1 MLTPVRPSQTGG
13 APMSCKSNGVSCET
27 PRRHGALAVLAVML
41 IIFTALSVFSFL
53 KSRGQVT
60 PDMVSYG
67 PYQAASGKR
76 VFQAYN
82 CMGCHTMVG
91 NGAYLGP
98 DLTKEYAQVGPAWL
112 AAFLPSAGSWPT
124 AAAVGMQLQNPDQ
137 LTDTKIKA
145 IEAYYEKFPRAKAR
159 IDRRGGHPSFMPNLP
174 FSKEEIGQLIAY
186 LKYVSE
192 MNTEGW
198 PPQIKVEPGVI
209 QAAAM
214 PAAASATAAAM
225 QPPPVK
231 VADPAARGAELVKDF
246 GCTACHSAG
255 TDRVVGPGW
264 GGLYGSTVALADG
277 DKVKADDAYLI
288 ESIRRPN
295 AKVVADYPPDVMP
308 GYAAKQLSDGDVTAI
323 VAYLRSLGTTK

>member
-1 MLTPVRPSQTGG
+1 
-13 APMSCKSNGVSCET
+13 MSCKSNGVSCET
-27 PRRHGALAVLAVML
+27 PRRRGALAVLAVML
-41 IIFTALSVFSFL
+41 AIFTALSAFSFL

-60 PDMVSYG
+60 PDTISYG
-67 PYQAASGKR
+67 PYQAASGNR

-124 AAAVGMQLQNPDQ
+124 AAAVGTQLHNPDQ
-137 LTDTKIKA
+137 LAATKIDA
-145 IEAYYEKFPRAKAR
+145 IEAYYEKFPGAKAR

-198 PPQIKVEPGVI
+198 PPQIKVAPRVI

-214 PAAASATAAAM
+214 PVAEGATVAAL
-225 QPPPVK
+225 QPAPAK
-231 VADPAARGAELVKDF
+231 AADPAARGAELVKDL

-255 TDRVVGPGW
+255 SDRVVGPGW
-264 GGLYGSTVALADG
+264 GGLYGSTVDLADG
-277 DKVKADDAYLI
+277 HKAKADDAYLT
-288 ESIRRPN
+288 ESIRQPN
-295 AKVVADYPPDVMP
+295 AKVVAEYPPDVMP
-308 GYAAKQLSDGDVTAI
+308 AYAAEQLSDGDVTAI
-323 VAYLRSLGTTK
+323 VAYLRSLGAAK

>member
-1 MLTPVRPSQTGG
+1 
-13 APMSCKSNGVSCET
+13 MSCKSNGVSCEP
-27 PRRHGALAVLAVML
+27 PRRHAALAVLAVML
-41 IIFTALSVFSFL
+41 AIFVALSAFSFL

-60 PDMVSYG
+60 PDTVSYG
-67 PYQAASGKR
+67 PYQAVSGKR

-124 AAAVGMQLQNPDQ
+124 AAAVGTQLRNPDQ
-137 LTDTKIKA
+137 LADTKIDA
-145 IEAYYEKFPRAKAR
+145 IEAYYEKFPGAKTR
-159 IDRRGGHPSFMPNLP
+159 VDRRGGHPSFMPNLP

-198 PPQIKVEPGVI
+198 PPQIKVERSVI
-209 QAAAM
+209 QAAVA
-214 PAAASATAAAM
+214 PVAAANAATAAA
-225 QPPPVK
+225 QPAPAK
-231 VADPAARGAELVKDF
+231 AANPAAHGAQLVKDL

-255 TDRVVGPGW
+255 SDRVVGPGW
-264 GGLYGSTVALADG
+264 GGLYGSTVDLADG
-277 DKVKADDAYLI
+277 HKTKADEAYLA
-288 ESIRRPN
+288 ESIREPN

-308 GYAAKQLSDGDVTAI
+308 AYGAEQLSDGDITAI
-323 VAYLRSLGTTK
+323 VAYLRSLGTAK